1 MVQEVNEE
9 ITRRKIAFETKR
21 LERTEAKQKL
31 EDAIAE
37 NDLTIV
43 NLQDEKRAEDEEVGG
58 IQDAVDSVLE
68 DAKKVDLEL
77 NFKINELTDR
87 ERDLNQTLRHTIAR
101 NGILEGEISNARDRV
116 SSSHRLVVEIK
127 DRSTNVTQSVNEE
140 TFHLEQRIKTEM
152 GKIDHL
158 RDEIASMNK
167 IRNEIRMKFE
177 KLDYVRRKISS
188 NYRSLKESDSN
199 ATLRLEDIKED
210 EIDLEGRIDTLEQE
224 HGFTRRHVKDKID
237 SLGETRSKLV
247 KMKGLVKS
255 LKTSLSEFELRH
267 GDALLEIKRER
278 MKIKSL
284 TREVKDREE
293 MYVVGVRRLYHKNT
307 RTFSNVNTRTRTGT
321 RKMLRWYVQSWRK
334 WNKC

>member
-1 MVQEVNEE
+1 MTKRYEKTHRMVQEVNEE

-37 NDLTIV
+37 NDVTIV

-68 DAKKVDLEL
+68 DAKIVDLEL

-116 SSSHRLVVEIK
+116 SSSHGLVVEIK

-152 GKIDHL
+152 GKIDNL

-210 EIDLEGRIDTLEQE
+210 EIDL
-224 HGFTRRHVKDKID
+224 KDVSI
-237 SLGETRSKLV
+237 R
-247 KMKGLVKS
+247 
-255 LKTSLSEFELRH
+255 
-267 GDALLEIKRER
+267 
-278 MKIKSL
+278 
-284 TREVKDREE
+284 
-293 MYVVGVRRLYHKNT
+293 
-307 RTFSNVNTRTRTGT
+307 
-321 RKMLRWYVQSWRK
+321 
-334 WNKC
+334 